1 MNILTELDKPPRGV
15 FVTGTDTE
23 VGKTFYSTKT
33 LREFLAK
40 GVHVGA
46 YKPAASGAQS
56 VQESDAYQ
64 LWSAIGKIQSID
76 WVNPQSFA
84 APLAPPIAAELEG
97 KTVDDQQLI
106 DGVRRWRGHC
116 DFLLVEGAGGLLS
129 PISWQQTNADLAC
142 QIGYPLWIIAPN
154 RLGVVHQ
161 ILATV
166 SVAIQRDLVVDE
178 VVLNDVLPTSND
190 EASQN
195 NERLLTPFLKRIS
208 PETVLRRNRFEG

>member
-1 MNILTELDKPPRGV
+1 MNMLTVQDKPLRGV

-23 VGKTFYSTKT
+23 VGKTYFSCKR
-33 LREFLAK
+33 LRELRAQ
-40 GVHVGA
+40 GLLVGA
-46 YKPAASGAQS
+46 YKPAASGALS

-64 LWSAIGKIQSID
+64 LWSAIGEVQSIE

-97 KTVDDQQLI
+97 KTIDDQLLV
-106 DGVRRWRGHC
+106 DGVRQWRNHC

-129 PISWQQTNADLAC
+129 PISWQQTNADIARR
-142 QIGYPLWIIAPN
+142 IGYPLWILAPN

-166 SVAIQRDLVVDE
+166 SVAVQHGLVVEE
-178 VVLNDVLPTSND
+178 VVLNDVLPTTD
-190 EASQN
+190 DQAAQN
-195 NERLLTPFLKRIS
+195 NERLLSPFLKRLS
-208 PETVLRRNRFEG
+208 PKTTLRRNRFQG

>member
-1 MNILTELDKPPRGV
+1 MNMLTDLDKPPRGV

-23 VGKTFYSTKT
+23 VGKTFFSSKR
-33 LREFLAK
+33 LRELRAQ

-46 YKPAASGAQS
+46 YKPAASGAPS

-64 LWSAIGKIQSID
+64 LWSAIGKVQSID

-84 APLAPPIAAELEG
+84 EPLAPPIAAEWEG
-97 KTVDDQQLI
+97 KTVDDQLLV

-129 PISWQQTNADLAC
+129 PISWQQTNADVAR

-166 SVAIQRDLVVDE
+166 SVAIGHGLVVEE

-190 EASQN
+190 RAAQN
-195 NERLLTPFLKRIS
+195 NERLLMPFLKRLT
-208 PETVLRRNRFEG
+208 PETKFLRNPYQG